1 MCLFK
6 APKAP
11 EIVYQGPSQADIDS
25 SNAALDAF
33 RTTTAANTKTF
44 QDSINTQITAAQ
56 TSTQTLMDQLADTQA
71 NSGAGVENIVNDA
84 PYAITTE
91 DNVTPEDAQTTA
103 KISKKKKKPST
114 LKISAGGLSAS
125 TGTGVN
131 YGV

>member
-1 MCLFK
+1 MCFGK
-6 APKAP
+6 PKAP
-11 EIVYQGPSQADIDS
+11 NIVYQGPSADDVAR
-25 SNAALDAF
+25 SNAALQSF
-33 RTTTAANTKTF
+33 KETSAANTLAF
-44 QDSINTQITAAQ
+44 QTSINNQITSAQ
-56 TSTQTLMDQLADTQA
+56 ESTASLMEQLTAT
-71 NSGAGVENIVNDA
+71 SGADIANIVNDA

-103 KISKKKKKPST
+103 AISKKKKKPST

>member
-1 MCLFK
+1 MCFGK
-6 APKAP
+6 PKAP
-11 EIVYQGPSQADIDS
+11 NIVYQGPSDEDVAA
-25 SNAALDAF
+25 SNAALDTF
-33 RTTTAANTKTF
+33 RETTAANTLAF
-44 QDSINTQITAAQ
+44 QTSINNQITAAQ
-56 TSTQTLMDQLADTQA
+56 ESTASLMEQITSAQA

-91 DNVTPEDAQTTA
+91 DNVTPEDAQTTQQ
-103 KISKKKKKPST
+103 IKKKNKKPST

>member
-1 MCLFK
+1 MCFGK
-6 APKAP
+6 PKAP
-11 EIVYQGPSQADIDS
+11 NIVYQGPSADDVAA

-56 TSTQTLMDQLADTQA
+56 ESTASLMEQLTSTQA

>member
-1 MCLFK
+1 MCFGK
-6 APKAP
+6 PKAP
-11 EIVYQGPSQADIDS
+11 NIVYQGPSADDVAA

-56 TSTQTLMDQLADTQA
+56 ESTASLMAQLTSTQA

-84 PYAITTE
+84 PYAVVTE

-103 KISKKKKKPST
+103 AISKKKKKPST

>member
-1 MCLFK
+1 MC
-6 APKAP
+6 
-11 EIVYQGPSQADIDS
+11 IRDS
-25 SNAALDAF
+25 VAASNAALDAF

-56 TSTQTLMDQLADTQA
+56 DSTQALMDQLADTQA
-71 NSGAGVENIVNDA
+71 NSGAGVENIINDA

-103 KISKKKKKPST
+103 AISKKKKKPST

>member
-1 MCLFK
+1 MCFGS
-6 APKAP
+6 PKQP
-11 EIVYQGPSQADIDS
+11 KIVYQGPSAEDVAA

-33 RTTTAANTKTF
+33 KTTTAANTAAF
-44 QDSINTQITAAQ
+44 QTSINEQITAAQ

-71 NSGAGVENIVNDA
+71 SSGAGIDNIINDA

-103 KISKKKKKPST
+103 AISKKKKKPST
-114 LKISAGGLSAS
+114 LKIATGGLSAS
-125 TGTGVN
+125 SGTGVN

>member
-1 MCLFK
+1 MCFGS
-6 APKAP
+6 PKQP
-11 EIVYQGPSQADIDS
+11 NIVYQGPSQADIDA

>member
-1 MCLFK
+1 MCFGS
-6 APKAP
+6 PKQP
-11 EIVYQGPSQADIDS
+11 NIVYQGPSQADIDA

-56 TSTQTLMDQLADTQA
+56 DSTQALMDQLADTQA
-71 NSGAGVENIVNDA
+71 AGVDYIVNDA
-84 PYAITTE
+84 PYAVTTD
-91 DNVTPEDAQTTA
+91 DNVTPEDAQTTQQ
-103 KISKKKKKPST
+103 IKKKNKKPST
-114 LKISAGGLSAS
+114 LKISTGGLSAS